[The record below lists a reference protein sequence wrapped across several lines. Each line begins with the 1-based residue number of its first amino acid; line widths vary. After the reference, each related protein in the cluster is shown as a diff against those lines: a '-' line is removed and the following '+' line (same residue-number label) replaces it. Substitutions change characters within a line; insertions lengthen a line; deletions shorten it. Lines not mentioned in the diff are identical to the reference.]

1 MVKAVIYYRPLLD
14 VIKLYDFAIETTAYI
29 MRKDMH

>member
-1 MVKAVIYYRPLLD
+1 MDNAVIYYRALLD
-14 VIKLYDFAIETTAYI
+14 VIKLCDFATETAAYI